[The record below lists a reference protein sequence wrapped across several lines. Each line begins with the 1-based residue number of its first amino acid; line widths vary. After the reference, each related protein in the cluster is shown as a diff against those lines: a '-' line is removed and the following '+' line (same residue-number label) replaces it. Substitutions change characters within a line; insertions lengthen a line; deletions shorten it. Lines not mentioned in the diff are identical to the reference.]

1 MNGVFPEVFALGL
14 TIALS
19 PMTIIA
25 AILMLLTPRGRAVGV
40 AFRIGWVAGL
50 ISVEVVLLPLAGEV
64 GVRDKKTEGWVDVAR
79 LLAGVALLLVGIL
92 NWRRRAPQMT
102 ATLPAWTR
110 MIDRLNPFLA
120 LGLGAAWAGPSPK
133 NLVLLGAA
141 AVSIGEASL
150 PAAEE
155 IAAVACLA
163 IAASLGVAIPVIWAL
178 YAGEAALN
186 RLMTWRQWLIA
197 YNAAI
202 MAVVL
207 AGAGVLLI
215 GKSLASL
222 IG

>member
-40 AFRIGWVAGL
+40 AFLIGWIAGL
-50 ISVEVVLLPLAGEV
+50 VIVEIVLLQLTGEV
-64 GVRDKKTEGWVDVAR
+64 GVRDKETAGWVDVAR
-79 LLAGVALLLVGIL
+79 LLAGVALVLVGML
-92 NWRRRAPQMT
+92 NWRRRAPQT
-102 ATLPAWTR
+102 AASLPAWTR

-163 IAASLGVAIPVIWAL
+163 IAASLGVAIPVVWAL

-186 RLMTWRQWLIA
+186 RLTLWRQWLIA
-197 YNAAI
+197 YNASI

-207 AGAGVLLI
+207 AAAGVLLI
-215 GKSLASL
+215 GKSIASL